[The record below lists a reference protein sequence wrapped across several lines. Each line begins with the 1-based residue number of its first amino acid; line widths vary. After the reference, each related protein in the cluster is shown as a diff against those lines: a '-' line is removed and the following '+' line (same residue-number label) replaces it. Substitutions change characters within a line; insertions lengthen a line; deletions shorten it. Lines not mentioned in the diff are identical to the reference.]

1 MGPIALTRFPALIA
15 DFTDSRWAGRYTSS
29 NKAQVPPVGCTA
41 GVLIRV
47 QGMEWWLLLS
57 RNGAVEKTLALT
69 PALSPRERENRRQ
82 SYNCSPFGV

>member
-1 MGPIALTRFPALIA
+1 MDPSAFVLPK
-15 DFTDSRWAGRYTSS
+15 TSS
-29 NKAQVPPVGCTA
+29 EEDISELKELGFA
-41 GVLIRV
+41 
-47 QGMEWWLLLS
+47 LS